1 MNFED
6 KVKQLFDEHE
16 VLLSRRN
23 EPQEK
28 KTALSPVISIRY

>member
-28 KTALSPVISIRY
+28 EKKCC

>member
-1 MNFED
+1 MNFGN

-16 VLLSRRN
+16 VLLSRHN

-28 KTALSPVISIRY
+28 ETALSPVISIRY